1 MQQEGMVLSIF
12 HTPGKVNKG
21 EWQKL
26 ELLMQQFQ
34 DVFNE
39 QVQPPRSSK
48 ISRSPDFLQTLR
60 PYRHNSLQN
69 DGERDV
75 EIRSH

>member
-39 QVQPPRSSK
+39 QVQLPRSSK
-48 ISRSPDFLQTLR
+48 ISRSPDFLQ
-60 PYRHNSLQN
+60 
-69 DGERDV
+69 G
-75 EIRSH
+75 